1 MFTKTTSLVI
11 PTRNRYDL
19 LSKVIKQLYDLEIR
33 FNEIIIIDSSDK
45 QQRTL
50 IKALKKKI

>member
-19 LSKVIKQLYDLEIR
+19 LSKVIKQLYDLKIR

-50 IKALKKKI
+50 IKS